1 MKFNPLKKINDAK
14 NNISAAADTAKNI
27 GNNSESI
34 SQITDKSLNLVEM
47 LTKFLSNDCDTQ
59 ELQNLK
65 QGSAGQILHNP
76 ELHDNINNLLTDF
89 RKLINNINDNP
100 EKYNINITV
109 DKKMVDTVENLAS
122 TTQT

>member
-14 NNISAAADTAKNI
+14 NNIAAAADTAKNI

-34 SQITDKSLNLVEM
+34 NQITDKSLNLVEM
-47 LTKFLSNDCDTQ
+47 VTKFLSNDCDTQ

-65 QGSAGQILHNP
+65 QGSVGKILHNP